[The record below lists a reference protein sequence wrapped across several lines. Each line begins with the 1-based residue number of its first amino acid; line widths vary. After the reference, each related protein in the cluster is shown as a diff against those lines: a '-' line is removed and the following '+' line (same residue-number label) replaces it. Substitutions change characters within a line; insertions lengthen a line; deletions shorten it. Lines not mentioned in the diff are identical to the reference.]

1 MDRRSPWLVWDK
13 VEEDIPD
20 GSYDFFL
27 AVQKKKKKN
36 LFYDISRIYSDCGN
50 PL

>member
-27 AVQKKKKKN
+27 AVQKKKKKKSLLWYQQN
-36 LFYDISRIYSDCGN
+36 I
-50 PL
+50 